1 MKLTENERSE
11 ELTRLTKIIHE
22 NEIRELFQEAL
33 KNIEE
38 VKSKFNH
45 FIESHHGEIQFEDVI
60 KFTELELGSFP
71 FNDYIDKDEYFV
83 DFNYGV
89 ISGTV
94 LKEPSQELKLQN
106 LFDVWKEDGYNHFE
120 GMTEEK
126 IKDKIQ
132 ALSDESKLEKL
143 QFYDKE
149 VQENE
154 TKKR

>member
-22 NEIRELFQEAL
+22 NEIRELFQKAL

-45 FIESHHGEIQFEDVI
+45 FIEYHHGEIQFEDVI

-71 FNDYIDKDEYFV
+71 SNDYIDKDEYFV

-94 LKEPSQELKLQN
+94 LKEPAHELKLQN
-106 LFDVWKEDGYNHFE
+106 SFDVWKENGYNHFE

-132 ALSDESKLEKL
+132 TLSDESKLEKL

-149 VQENE
+149 VQE
-154 TKKR
+154 

>member
-71 FNDYIDKDEYFV
+71 SNDYIDKDEYFV

-106 LFDVWKEDGYNHFE
+106 LFDVWKEDGCNHFE

-149 VQENE
+149 VQE
-154 TKKR
+154 

>member
-71 FNDYIDKDEYFV
+71 SNDYIDKDEYFV

-106 LFDVWKEDGYNHFE
+106 LFDVWKEDEYNHFE

-132 ALSDESKLEKL
+132 ALSDELKLEKL

-149 VQENE
+149 VQE
-154 TKKR
+154 

>member
-38 VKSKFNH
+38 VKSN

-71 FNDYIDKDEYFV
+71 SNDYIDKDEYFV

-126 IKDKIQ
+126 
-132 ALSDESKLEKL
+132 SK
-143 QFYDKE
+143 
-149 VQENE
+149 
-154 TKKR
+154 TKFRLFRMSQN

>member
-60 KFTELELGSFP
+60 EFTELELGSFP
-71 FNDYIDKDEYFV
+71 SNDYIDKDEYFV

-106 LFDVWKEDGYNHFE
+106 LFDVWKEDEYNHFE

-149 VQENE
+149 VQE
-154 TKKR
+154 

>member
-71 FNDYIDKDEYFV
+71 SNDYIDKDEYFV

-132 ALSDESKLEKL
+132 ALLDESKLEKL

-149 VQENE
+149 VQE
-154 TKKR
+154 

>member
-22 NEIRELFQEAL
+22 NEIRELFQETL

-38 VKSKFNH
+38 VKTKFNQ
-45 FIESHHGEIQFEDVI
+45 FIESHQGEIQFEDVI

-71 FNDYIDKDEYFV
+71 SNDFIDKDEYFV
-83 DFNYGV
+83 DFNYGA
-89 ISGTV
+89 IAGTL
-94 LKEPSQELKLQN
+94 LKQPTHELKLQKS
-106 LFDVWKEDGYNHFE
+106 FDVWKENGYNHFE

-132 ALSDESKLEKL
+132 TLSDESKLEKL

-149 VQENE
+149 VQE
-154 TKKR
+154 

>member
-1 MKLTENERSE
+1 MKLIENECSE

-45 FIESHHGEIQFEDVI
+45 FIESHHGEIQFENVI

-71 FNDYIDKDEYFV
+71 SNDYIDKDEYFV

-149 VQENE
+149 VQE
-154 TKKR
+154 

>member
-38 VKSKFNH
+38 VKTKFNQ
-45 FIESHHGEIQFEDVI
+45 FMESHRSEVRFDDVI
-60 KFTELELGSFP
+60 KFAELELGSFP
-71 FNDYIDKDEYFV
+71 SNDYIDKDEYFV

-132 ALSDESKLEKL
+132 ALSDESKSEKL

-149 VQENE
+149 VQE
-154 TKKR
+154 